1 MNVIQ
6 EQDSFTIKELQQL
19 LDLVGNKL
27 NIVLESASNNRVN
40 VKMIY
45 HKKYYQEMKRLVEEI
60 KDER

>member
-6 EQDSFTIKELQQL
+6 EQDSFSLKEIQRL

-27 NIVLESASNNRVN
+27 NIVLESVGDNKVN

-45 HKKYYQEMKRLVEEI
+45 HKKYYREMKALVEMI
-60 KDER
+60 RDGN